1 MKGRQSWASG
11 SLACAGA
18 KVNTRLSRKCSLD
31 GHRAEQGLNCNAFSF
46 LLKLMKMSFL
56 CHSCLISGNF
66 KDDLKVD
73 RKAQEAAHDRRR
85 GPCRPRDAPAWGPP
99 RMLCSEARHQEG
111 NREPGPGGLDCRAE
125 GGPQPQEPI
134 FHPDLRPQQ
143 EDSDPPT
150 WEAPWRWWCLD
161 GQFSQRLPVRR
172 CCARHGTFPTSEGA
186 FWGGGLRT

>member
-1 MKGRQSWASG
+1 MKGRRSWASG

-56 CHSCLISGNF
+56 CHSCLISGDF

-85 GPCRPRDAPAWGPP
+85 GPCRPGDAPAWGPP
-99 RMLCSEARHQEG
+99 RMLCSEAQHQEG

-134 FHPDLRPQQ
+134 FRPDLRPQQ
-143 EDSDPPT
+143 EDLDPP
-150 WEAPWRWWCLD
+150 PGKRPGD
-161 GQFSQRLPVRR
+161 GGVWTVTSPRGCPSADAVPDTGPFQPQRG
-172 CCARHGTFPTSEGA
+172 HS
-186 FWGGGLRT
+186 GGGV